1 MRDVF
6 IATLDLDK
14 GEVLASP
21 MPVRQ
26 TGTSNFPD
34 WSPDGRE
41 LAYCT
46 GRPEG
51 SRIIVIRDLATG
63 EEREIDTELPQFL
76 FSHWS
81 ADGRSILGT
90 SSREPPYLI
99 CKIDVQTGERTD
111 LVRSTTGRLGKCEL
125 FPDGKTLLYARDDP
139 NSKTRRFVVRNLTTG
154 REEYLI
160 RAKRPVRLRVRGFAL
175 SPDKQRLVYITSVGS
190 SFRYQ
195 ALNIVPAAGGEPRE
209 LLQFDESEN
218 MWLMSIAWTPDS
230 QVVLFVKWLMGDKG
244 GELWRISAQGGE
256 PRKVWAWKKPFRG
269 LCVHPDGQRIAF
281 HTRTAMNETW
291 VMENFLPTVVS
302 QAK

>member
-1 MRDVF
+1 
-6 IATLDLDK
+6 
-14 GEVLASP
+14 
-21 MPVRQ
+21 
-26 TGTSNFPD
+26 
-34 WSPDGRE
+34 
-41 LAYCT
+41 
-46 GRPEG
+46 
-51 SRIIVIRDLATG
+51 
-63 EEREIDTELPQFL
+63 
-76 FSHWS
+76 
-81 ADGRSILGT
+81 
-90 SSREPPYLI
+90 
-99 CKIDVQTGERTD
+99 
-111 LVRSTTGRLGKCEL
+111 LGKCEL

-281 HTRTAMNETW
+281 HTRTVMNETW
-291 VMENFLPTVVS
+291 VMENFLPTAVATS
-302 QAK
+302 GN